1 MMTTYER
8 IKDYL
13 NSMEPARRIY
23 IHNQYCE
30 QANYPDDTIYSMDD
44 FNDVFTGK
52 EPWEIA
58 RTCYY
63 GDFCPAHDW
72 FWFNGYGNAV
82 SGDFPEID
90 TGAIADYIL
99 ETMDSLGADE
109 IEELLES
116 EV

>member
-13 NSMEPARRIY
+13 NSMEPAERIF
-23 IHNQYCE
+23 IHNQYCD
-30 QANYPDDTIYSMDD
+30 QANYPEDTIYNMDD
-44 FNDVFTGK
+44 FDDIFSSM

-58 RTCYY
+58 RCCYY
-63 GDFCPAHDW
+63 GDFCQAHDW